1 MDELQPAAWQANPA
15 KAINYFEQFA
25 HQLHSARR
33 PTLFSFLCPGSYH
46 PLCPACPSI
55 RPTYV
60 RIIRIHTRTQ
70 TYTRTLASTGL
81 GYTGTTGTRKRH
93 SDIGLYTY
101 GSRTV
106 VAVRKACVLVIQRRY
121 RVTSCK
127 AIYIQPTGILVRV
140 VEGVGAVVVNIHRTL
155 FSARVPGGT
164 LLLDRSIGDADQP
177 PLLRSLASKVK
188 KKEGERP
195 TDSFS
200 LPSKQTFRR
209 LGNRLMS
216 RVIFAPTQIEC
227 RRDTGA
233 ARVLIVIIVEE
244 SWLWLFIPYFLFL

>member
-55 RPTYV
+55 RTYV
-60 RIIRIHTRTQ
+60 RPYHTHTH
-70 TYTRTLASTGL
+70 THTCTLASTRVHRD
-81 GYTGTTGTRKRH
+81 TAGTRKRH

-140 VEGVGAVVVNIHRTL
+140 VEGVGAAVVNIHRTL
-155 FSARVPGGT
+155 FSARVPGDT
-164 LLLDRSIGDADQP
+164 LLLDRSIGGADQP
-177 PLLRSLASKVK
+177 PLLRSLASKVG

-227 RRDTGA
+227 RRDTVVL
-233 ARVLIVIIVEE
+233 REPLIVIMIVEE
-244 SWLWLFIPYFLFL
+244 SRWLYFYFY

>member
-1 MDELQPAAWQANPA
+1 M
-15 KAINYFEQFA
+15 
-25 HQLHSARR
+25 
-33 PTLFSFLCPGSYH
+33 
-46 PLCPACPSI
+46 
-55 RPTYV
+55 
-60 RIIRIHTRTQ
+60 
-70 TYTRTLASTGL
+70 
-81 GYTGTTGTRKRH
+81 
-93 SDIGLYTY
+93 
-101 GSRTV
+101 
-106 VAVRKACVLVIQRRY
+106 
-121 RVTSCK
+121 TSCK

-209 LGNRLMS
+209 LGNRLMN

-227 RRDTGA
+227 RHDTGT

-244 SWLWLFIPYFLFL
+244 SRQWLFIVFFIFIGKC

>member
-1 MDELQPAAWQANPA
+1 MSFSRQRGKPTRQKRLITLSNLLTNSTQLVDRHYSHFSVRAATTLSVQPA
-15 KAINYFEQFA
+15 
-25 HQLHSARR
+25 R
-33 PTLFSFLCPGSYH
+33 PSV
-46 PLCPACPSI
+46 
-55 RPTYV
+55 PTYV

-164 LLLDRSIGDADQP
+164 LLLDRSIGGADQP